1 MIQRKSVFALTASCC
16 QYSHSVKPGVWQL
29 QDFSGPLLWMPL
41 GPVLLCVVGERGC
54 VSQKSIPG
62 RGETMKQRMLSE
74 IKAVLAFQ
82 HQMWFLCGVI
92 SSGDT
97 WWLIGWVFSSPIS
110 CLWMGSTFIK
120 LKRTKLK
127 TDATC
132 WSRCC
137 GTNATWM
144 LWQKPQKLKNPDCRL
159 VAARV
164 KNYTHLSSSIKMS
177 VHLSSLTKGVTTWK
191 HSELIL
197 LHLASKF
204 LQLFQGLFV
213 TRIFQLGIAQLVV
226 FLSSINFLWKKRE
239 IWNRN
244 YSGQIGS
251 KQYDMSYSPPHNS
264 TSL

>member
-74 IKAVLAFQ
+74 VKAVLAFQ

-110 CLWMGSTFIK
+110 CLCMGSTFIK

-144 LWQKPQKLKNPDCRL
+144 LWQKPQRLKNPDCRL
-159 VAARV
+159 VTARV
-164 KNYTHLSSSIKMS
+164 KNYTHLSSSIKIS
-177 VHLSSLTKGVTTWK
+177 LHLSSLTKGVTTWK

-213 TRIFQLGIAQLVV
+213 IRIFQLGIAQLVV
-226 FLSSINFLWKKRE
+226 FLSSINFLWKKK
-239 IWNRN
+239 
-244 YSGQIGS
+244 G
-251 KQYDMSYSPPHNS
+251 DMK
-264 TSL
+264 